1 MGGIGPAVGTV
12 LNPIGAVAPKTGVGQ
27 ALDPAAAIARK
38 FSPVMQDWIDP
49 AGGMREG
56 GFQNKA
62 MTQSAEERNRQMAA
76 QTGSGKSG
84 KSLLVS
90 G

>member
-1 MGGIGPAVGTV
+1 MGGIMPVIGTA
-12 LNPIGAVAPKTGVGQ
+12 LNPIGAVAPKTGIGQ

-38 FSPVMQDWIDP
+38 FSPGMQDWIDP

-62 MTQSAEERNRQMAA
+62 MTQTYEERQKQQAA
-76 QTGSGKSG
+76 QTGSGKTG